1 MSIEKS
7 SVTCHHG
14 KGFHCKQ
21 CWPQAKRFRQ
31 GRHEFA
37 VLAEFPATEKG
48 RQQANQYMEENQ
60 GATLLAVKQGRAIL
74 ASIED
79 MGTLVSHSHQ
89 CPYEDAF
96 QAVYKQVFDRLA
108 EHGWKYDSW
117 TGMALRPYA
126 TASGRKSATTYLWRT
141 GMGEGTV
148 HLRAEFV
155 VDGKDHLSEV
165 SSAISLDGD
174 SQQVAQTVDQF
185 VQDVD
190 SRIADFYKAVLLA
203 GQSLISSDSPA
214 VQR

>member
-1 MSIEKS
+1 
-7 SVTCHHG
+7 
-14 KGFHCKQ
+14 
-21 CWPQAKRFRQ
+21 
-31 GRHEFA
+31 
-37 VLAEFPATEKG
+37 
-48 RQQANQYMEENQ
+48 
-60 GATLLAVKQGRAIL
+60 
-74 ASIED
+74 
-79 MGTLVSHSHQ
+79 
-89 CPYEDAF
+89 
-96 QAVYKQVFDRLA
+96 
-108 EHGWKYDSW
+108 
-117 TGMALRPYA
+117 
-126 TASGRKSATTYLWRT
+126 
-141 GMGEGTV
+141 MGEGTV